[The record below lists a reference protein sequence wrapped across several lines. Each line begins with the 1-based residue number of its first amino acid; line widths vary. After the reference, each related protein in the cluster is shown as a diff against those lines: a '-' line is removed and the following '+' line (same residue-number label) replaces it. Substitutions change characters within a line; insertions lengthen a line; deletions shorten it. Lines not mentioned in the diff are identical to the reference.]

1 MKDWNKIMKYTIE
14 IHYQTGDSFHTEE
27 CVKSIEPT
35 WENLEMAKQSLKRIK
50 NHYEYQREHCDIW
63 SDPKKPLPEG
73 VEWNKKYRVI
83 MLVLI
88 DDNGNPFYYSD
99 FWTGHFE
106 QLHEAKIIIS
116 QEDLGDYSYRPNY

>member
-1 MKDWNKIMKYTIE
+1 MVKYTIE

-27 CVKSIEPT
+27 CVKSIDPT
-35 WENLEMAKQSLKRIK
+35 WENLEMAKQSLECIK
-50 NHYEYQREHCDIW
+50 NHYEYQKEHHDTW
-63 SDPKKPLPEG
+63 SEPKVSPPEG
-73 VEWNKKYRVI
+73 VKWNEKYKMI